1 MILFQNKNPKKVFS
15 FIFEYFNHIKAEN
28 LVNNPLFFFTML
40 KNLFSIKL
48 KGRLDLITLLKAKEI
63 ASKSLD
69 EELYKKLFNE
79 KSLKDKTEL
88 AKM

>member
-1 MILFQNKNPKKVFS
+1 VILFQNKNPKKVFS